1 VARKQPAPPF
11 LLRIAAP
18 AGAAGKGRRD
28 DGNMS
33 LVSDTVQTDTVL
45 ALIEPSVTDL
55 GYEIVRVRFQSEGRP
70 VLQIMIDRADGADVT
85 VDDCT
90 LVSRTVS
97 VLLDVADPIAGAYEL
112 EVSSPGLDRPLTRAK
127 DFQSFSGNEAK
138 VELKTAI
145 DGRRRFRGR
154 LLGLD
159 GDVVR
164 LAAPPDAAETEF
176 ALPLEAIAKAKLV
189 LTDELLAAAQRQRAN

>member
-1 VARKQPAPPF
+1 
-11 LLRIAAP
+11 
-18 AGAAGKGRRD
+18 
-28 DGNMS
+28 MS
-33 LVSDTVQTDTVL
+33 LISDTAQTSTVFE
-45 ALIEPSVTDL
+45 LIEPSLTDL
-55 GYEIVRVRFQSEGRP
+55 GYEVVRIRLHGAGRP
-70 VLQIMIDRADGADVT
+70 ILQIMIDRADGADLAVE
-85 VDDCT
+85 DCT

-97 VLLDVADPIAGAYEL
+97 VLLDVADPIADAYEL

-127 DFQSFSGNEAK
+127 DFQSFSGSEAR

-164 LAAPPDAAETEF
+164 MVVPLDAVETEF
-176 ALPLEAIAKAKLV
+176 ALPLEAIEKAKIV
-189 LTDELLAAAQRQRAN
+189 LTDELLAAARRGRTNQG

>member
-1 VARKQPAPPF
+1 
-11 LLRIAAP
+11 
-18 AGAAGKGRRD
+18 
-28 DGNMS
+28 MS

-45 ALIEPSVTDL
+45 ALVEPSLTDL
-55 GYEIVRVRFQSEGRP
+55 GYEIVRIRFQGEGRP
-70 VLQIMIDRADGADVT
+70 VLQVMIDRADGADVS

-138 VELKTAI
+138 VELKTAVE
-145 DGRRRFRGR
+145 GRRRFRGR

-164 LAAPPDAAETEF
+164 LAAPPDAAEREF
-176 ALPLEAIAKAKLV
+176 ALPLESIAKAKLV
-189 LTDELLAAAQRQRAN
+189 LTDELLAAARRQRTN